1 MERGK
6 GAIIRHSAS
15 FFLKSCAGKSAPSQ
29 NRTVNV
35 PVNKPFNLRQA
46 QEHNIYFGIV
56 HRKKTVILINSHR
69 GRQVERRFMNII
81 NKKIEL
87 SDGRVIEIET
97 GKLAKQADG
106 SVVVKMGGTMLLACV
121 TCAKDA
127 KEDVDFMPLQVDY
140 KEKFASAGRFPGG
153 FMKREGKAS
162 DAEILTARLVD
173 RALRPLFPEDFHAE
187 VYVTINL
194 ISAEK
199 DIQPDALA
207 GLAASSAL
215 AVSDIPFGGPIS
227 EVRVARIDGQL
238 KINPGFSEMDKADI
252 DLMVAAT
259 YDNIMMVEGEM
270 KEVSEADML
279 EAIKF
284 AHEEIKKHCKVQM
297 ELMEETGKTVK
308 RTYCHEEN
316 DEELRKA
323 VEAFCYDRCYAI
335 AKSGSAKHER
345 SDAFDALKEEFYQTL
360 PEEDR
365 EAKKMMVERYYHTV
379 EKTAMRN
386 LILDEG
392 IRLDGRKSDEV
403 RPIWCEVGYLP
414 CAHGSAIFTR
424 GETQSL
430 STVTLGTKLD
440 MKELD
445 EVLVQGSEQFVLHYN
460 FPPFATGEAKAQRG
474 VGRREI
480 GHGNLAWRALKP
492 MVPLAPENP
501 YAVRVVSDI
510 LESNGSSSMAT
521 VCAGCLALMDAGV
534 KIRKPV
540 AGVAMGLITDAERPN
555 DRYAI
560 LTDIL
565 GDEDHLGDMDF
576 KVTGTKDGIT
586 ATQMDIKVDG
596 LSYEVLAKALEQAR
610 QGRMHIMGEMM
621 KCISEPREDYKPF
634 VPRIIQIRVPGEF
647 IGAIIGKGGE
657 VIQKIQRETGTV
669 VTITEDNVNGVSEG
683 IVDIFGQDKESM
695 DKALE
700 WINGICAVPEVGKVY
715 HGKVVSVL
723 EFGAFV
729 EILPGKEG
737 LLHISELDWGKTDKV
752 EDVIN
757 VGDEVDVKLLE
768 IDAKTGKMR
777 LSRKALLDKP
787 EGYVEPE
794 RRPRPATGDRGPRRN
809 GGNGDDRRGP
819 RRDDRRM
826 SDERRNDRR
835 DDRRAPRRENKQPRQ
850 ENQLGDFMTDAGFDA
865 PDYND
870 PDIF

>member
-1 MERGK
+1 
-6 GAIIRHSAS
+6 
-15 FFLKSCAGKSAPSQ
+15 
-29 NRTVNV
+29 
-35 PVNKPFNLRQA
+35 
-46 QEHNIYFGIV
+46 
-56 HRKKTVILINSHR
+56 
-69 GRQVERRFMNII
+69 MNII

-87 SDGRVIEIET
+87 SDGRTIEIET

-106 SVVVKMGGTMLLACV
+106 SVVVRMGGTMLLACV

-162 DAEILTARLVD
+162 DSEILTARLVD

-207 GLAASSAL
+207 GLAASAAL

-227 EVRVARIDGQL
+227 EVRVARINGEF
-238 KINPGFSEMDKADI
+238 KINPNFSEMENADLDI
-252 DLMVAAT
+252 MVAAT

-270 KEVSEADML
+270 KEVSEAEML
-279 EAIKF
+279 AAIKF

-297 ELMEETGKTVK
+297 ELMEETGKTQK
-308 RTYCHEEN
+308 RAYCHEEN

-365 EAKKMMVERYYHTV
+365 EAKKMMVERYYQAV
-379 EKTAMRN
+379 VKAAMRN

-392 IRLDGRKSDEV
+392 IRLDGRSSTQI
-403 RPIWCEVGYLP
+403 RPIWCETDYLP

-445 EVLVQGSEQFVLHYN
+445 EVLVQKTEQFVLHYN

-534 KIRKPV
+534 KIKKPV
-540 AGVAMGLITDAERPN
+540 AGIAMGLITDEKNPN

-560 LTDIL
+560 LSDIL

-596 LSYEVLAKALEQAR
+596 LSYEVLEKALEQAR
-610 QGRMHIMGEMM
+610 QGRLHIMGEMM
-621 KCISEPREDYKPF
+621 KCISEPRADYKPF
-634 VPRIIQIRVPGEF
+634 VPRIIQITIPGDC
-647 IGAIIGKGGE
+647 IGAVIGKGGE
-657 VIQKIQRETGTV
+657 IIQKIQRETGT
-669 VTITEDNVNGVSEG
+669 TITINEENGQG
-683 IVDIFGQDKESM
+683 IVDIFGESKDAM

-700 WINGICAVPEVGKVY
+700 WINGICAVPEVGAIY
-715 HGKVVSVL
+715 HGKVVSIL

-752 EDVIN
+752 EDVVNI
-757 VGDEVDVKLLE
+757 GDEVDVKLLE
-768 IDAKTGKMR
+768 IDEKTGKMR
-777 LSRKALLDKP
+777 LSRKALIEKP

-794 RRPRPATGDRGPRRN
+794 RRPRQ
-809 GGNGDDRRGP
+809 GGAA
-819 RRDDRRM
+819 RRDDRK
-826 SDERRNDRR
+826 SGSGRNDRR
-835 DDRRAPRRENKQPRQ
+835 SGERRGRAPRRDN
-850 ENQLGDFMTDAGFDA
+850 GDNT
-865 PDYND
+865 PKNND
-870 PDIF
+870 PEIF

>member
-1 MERGK
+1 M
-6 GAIIRHSAS
+6 
-15 FFLKSCAGKSAPSQ
+15 
-29 NRTVNV
+29 
-35 PVNKPFNLRQA
+35 NKKL
-46 QEHNIYFGIV
+46 
-56 HRKKTVILINSHR
+56 
-69 GRQVERRFMNII
+69 MNII

-106 SVVVKMGGTMLLACV
+106 SVVVKMGGTMLLATV
-121 TCAKDA
+121 TAAKDA
-127 KEDVDFMPLQVDY
+127 KDDVDFMPLQVDY
-140 KEKFASAGRFPGG
+140 KEKFYSAGRFPGG
-153 FMKREGKAS
+153 FMKREGKAT

-187 VYVTINL
+187 VYVQITL

-227 EVRVARIDGQL
+227 EVRVVRINGEF
-238 KINPGFSEMDKADI
+238 KIDPTYSEMDQADL

-297 ELMEETGKTVK
+297 ELTEECGKTVK
-308 RTYCHEEN
+308 RTYCHEVN
-316 DEELRKA
+316 DEELKKA
-323 VEAFCYDRCYAI
+323 VEAFCYDKCYAV
-335 AKSGSAKHER
+335 AKSGQDKHAR
-345 SDAFDALKEEFYQTL
+345 SDAFDAIKEEFMHTI
-360 PEEDR
+360 PEEER
-365 EAKKMMVERYYHTV
+365 EEKQMMVDRYYHAV
-379 EKTAMRN
+379 EKAAMRN

-392 IRLDGRKSDEV
+392 IRLDGRHSTEV

-424 GETQSL
+424 GETQALAS
-430 STVTLGTKLD
+430 VTLGTKMD

-445 EVLVQGSEQFVLHYN
+445 EVLVQGTEQFVLHYN

-492 MVPLAPENP
+492 VVPLAPENP

-510 LESNGSSSMAT
+510 LESNGSSSMAS
-521 VCAGCLALMDAGV
+521 VCGGCLALMDAGV
-534 KIRKPV
+534 KIKKPV
-540 AGVAMGLITDAERPN
+540 AGVAMGLITDADKPN
-555 DRYAI
+555 ERYAI

-621 KCISEPREDYKPF
+621 KTISEPREDYKPF
-634 VPRIIQIRVPGEF
+634 VPRIVQIRVPGEF

-657 VIQKIQRETGTV
+657 IIQKIQRETGTV
-669 VTITEDNVNGVSEG
+669 VTITEEQNNGVSEG
-683 IVDIFGQDKESM
+683 VVDIFGDNKECM
-695 DKALE
+695 DKALA
-700 WINGICAVPEVGKVY
+700 WINGICAVPEVGAVY
-715 HGKVVSVL
+715 HGKVVSIL

-737 LLHISELDWGKTDKV
+737 LLHISELDWKKTEKV
-752 EDVIN
+752 EDVLA

-777 LSRKALLDKP
+777 LSRRALMEKP

-794 RRPRPATGDRGPRRN
+794 RRPRPSGDR
-809 GGNGDDRRGP
+809 
-819 RRDDRRM
+819 
-826 SDERRNDRR
+826 DRR
-835 DDRRAPRRENKQPRQ
+835 DDRRGGDRRDSRGPRRDGDRRDDRRGDRRDNRGPRR
-850 ENQLGDFMTDAGFDA
+850 DA
-865 PDYND
+865 PKPETPEFDGNENNND
-870 PDIF
+870 PEMF

>member
-1 MERGK
+1 M
-6 GAIIRHSAS
+6 
-15 FFLKSCAGKSAPSQ
+15 
-29 NRTVNV
+29 
-35 PVNKPFNLRQA
+35 
-46 QEHNIYFGIV
+46 NIV
-56 HRKKTVILINSHR
+56 KKT
-69 GRQVERRFMNII
+69 
-81 NKKIEL
+81 IEL
-87 SDGRVIEIET
+87 SDGRIIEIET

-106 SVVVKMGGTMLLACV
+106 SVVVKMGGTMLLATV

-140 KEKFASAGRFPGG
+140 KEKYASAGRFPGG

-162 DAEILTARLVD
+162 DYEILIARLVD

-187 VYVTINL
+187 VFVNVNL

-215 AVSDIPFGGPIS
+215 AVSDIPFEGPIS
-227 EVRVARIDGQL
+227 EVRVARIGGEL
-238 KINPGFSEMDKADI
+238 KINPNFSEMADADI
-252 DLMVAAT
+252 DLIVAAT

-270 KEVSEADML
+270 NEVSEHDML

-297 ELMEETGKTVK
+297 ELTEAVGKTEK
-308 RTYCHEEN
+308 RAYCHEEN
-316 DEELRKA
+316 DEDLRKA
-323 VEAFCYDRCYAI
+323 IQEFCYDRCYAI

-345 SDAFDALKEEFYQTL
+345 SDAFDALKEEFYATL
-360 PEEDR
+360 PEEEQEEKR
-365 EAKKMMVERYYHTV
+365 MMIERYYHAV
-379 EKTAMRN
+379 EKAAMRN
-386 LILDEG
+386 MILDEG
-392 IRLDGRKSDEV
+392 VRLDGRDTTTV
-403 RPIWCEVGYLP
+403 RPIWCETDYLP

-440 MKELD
+440 MKERD
-445 EVLVQGSEQFVLHYN
+445 EVLIQDTDQFVLHYN
-460 FPPFATGEAKAQRG
+460 FPPFSTGEARPQRG

-480 GHGNLAWRALKP
+480 GHGNLAYRALKP
-492 MVPLAPENP
+492 MIPMAPENP

-534 KIRKPV
+534 KIKKPV
-540 AGVAMGLITDAERPN
+540 AGVAMGLITDKDNPN
-555 DRYAI
+555 ERYAI

-596 LSYEVLAKALEQAR
+596 LSYDVLEQALEQAR
-610 QGRMHIMGEMM
+610 QGRLHIMGEMM
-621 KCISEPREDYKPF
+621 KTISEPREDYKEF
-634 VPRIIQIRVPGEF
+634 VPRMIQIRVAGEF

-657 VIQKIQRETGTV
+657 TIQRIQRETGTTI
-669 VTITEDNVNGVSEG
+669 TITEEQVDGVSQG
-683 IVDIFGQDKESM
+683 VVDIFGQDKEAM
-695 DKALE
+695 DKALN
-700 WINGICAVPEVGKVY
+700 WINGITAVPEPGTVY
-715 HGKVVSVL
+715 HGKVVSIL

-737 LLHISELDWGKTDKV
+737 LLHVSEIDWKKTEKV
-752 EDVIN
+752 EDVLH

-768 IDAKTGKMR
+768 IDEKTGKMR
-777 LSRKALLDKP
+777 LSRKALLEKP

-794 RRPRPATGDRGPRRN
+794 RKPRGDRGPRRDN
-809 GGNGDDRRGP
+809 DRRDNRGPRRDDNRGP
-819 RRDDRRM
+819 RRDDRGPRG
-826 SDERRNDRR
+826 
-835 DDRRAPRRENKQPRQ
+835 PRRERPA
-850 ENQLGDFMTDAGFDA
+850 ENNEQNNEPEMF
-865 PDYND
+865 
-870 PDIF
+870 

>member
-1 MERGK
+1 M
-6 GAIIRHSAS
+6 
-15 FFLKSCAGKSAPSQ
+15 
-29 NRTVNV
+29 
-35 PVNKPFNLRQA
+35 
-46 QEHNIYFGIV
+46 NIV
-56 HRKKTVILINSHR
+56 KKT
-69 GRQVERRFMNII
+69 
-81 NKKIEL
+81 IEL
-87 SDGRVIEIET
+87 SDGRIIEIET

-106 SVVVKMGGTMLLACV
+106 SVVVKMGGTMLLATV

-140 KEKFASAGRFPGG
+140 KEKYASAGRFPGG

-162 DAEILTARLVD
+162 DYEILIARLVD

-187 VYVTINL
+187 VYVNVNL

-207 GLAASSAL
+207 GLAASAAL
-215 AVSDIPFGGPIS
+215 AVSDIPFEGPIS
-227 EVRVARIDGQL
+227 EVRVARIGGEL
-238 KINPGFSEMDKADI
+238 KINPNFSEMADA
-252 DLMVAAT
+252 DLDIMVAAT

-270 KEVSEADML
+270 NEVSEHDML

-297 ELMEETGKTVK
+297 ELTEAVGKTEK
-308 RTYCHEEN
+308 RAYCHEEN
-316 DEELRKA
+316 DEELRQA
-323 VEAFCYDRCYAI
+323 IQEFCYDRCYAI

-345 SDAFDALKEEFYQTL
+345 SDAFEALKEEFYETL
-360 PEEDR
+360 PEEER
-365 EAKKMMVERYYHTV
+365 EEKRMMVERYYHAV
-379 EKTAMRN
+379 EKAAMRN
-386 LILDEG
+386 MILDEG
-392 IRLDGRKSDEV
+392 IRLDGRDTTTV
-403 RPIWCEVGYLP
+403 RPIWCETDYLP

-440 MKELD
+440 MKERD
-445 EVLVQGSEQFVLHYN
+445 EVLIQDTDQFVLHYN
-460 FPPFATGEAKAQRG
+460 FPPFSTGEARPQRG

-480 GHGNLAWRALKP
+480 GHGNLAYRALKP
-492 MVPLAPENP
+492 MIPMAPENP

-534 KIRKPV
+534 KIKKPV
-540 AGVAMGLITDAERPN
+540 AGVAMGLITDKYNPN
-555 DRYAI
+555 ERYAI

-596 LSYEVLAKALEQAR
+596 LSYDVLEKALEQAR

-621 KCISEPREDYKPF
+621 KTISEPRQDYKEF
-634 VPRIIQIRVPGEF
+634 VPRMIQIRVAGEF

-657 VIQKIQRETGTV
+657 TIQRIQRETGTTI
-669 VTITEDNVNGVSEG
+669 TITEENTNGVSEG
-683 IVDIFGQDKESM
+683 VVDIFGQDKDAM
-695 DKALE
+695 DKALN
-700 WINGICAVPEVGKVY
+700 WINGITAVPEPGTVY
-715 HGKVVSVL
+715 HGKVVSIL

-737 LLHISELDWGKTDKV
+737 LLHISEIDWKKTDKV
-752 EDVIN
+752 EDVLN

-768 IDAKTGKMR
+768 IDEKNGKMR
-777 LSRKALLDKP
+777 LSRKALIEKP

-794 RRPRPATGDRGPRRN
+794 RKPRGDRGPRREN
-809 GGNGDDRRGP
+809 ERRDNRGP
-819 RRDDRRM
+819 RRDDRAP
-826 SDERRNDRR
+826 RR
-835 DDRRAPRRENKQPRQ
+835 DDRGPRGPRRERPA
-850 ENQLGDFMTDAGFDA
+850 ENNEQNNEPEMF
-865 PDYND
+865 
-870 PDIF
+870 